1 MDKDVDIYKLLFDT
15 AGEGLVVIDEKGFIK
30 LVNPRVAQMFGYSKE
45 ELLGERIELL
55 VPDSVKKIHEQYRLE
70 YTKCPAQRYMG
81 INMDLAG
88 QRKDKSLFP
97 LEISL
102 NYLQAVDE
110 TVIVALI
117 SDITKRVEVQNRMKE
132 LNVELEHR
140 VNDRTKELQ
149 KSEKLYKLIARNF
162 PKGTINV
169 FDKDLKYVFAEGQE
183 LDTYGIVGE
192 KLIGR
197 SYTDRFGKDLA
208 LSIREKFNRV
218 FSGESISFEFDDNEN
233 SYVINAVPLKS
244 DSGEVEQILVIEKNI
259 TDSKLA
265 EVEMRKNLEKER
277 ELSELKSRFVSM
289 ASHEFRTPLST
300 ILSSTTLV
308 EKYDAPEYKERKE
321 KHLKRIKT
329 SVKNL
334 TSILNDFLSI
344 DKLEEGKMEISKTEF
359 SIIELIEEAKEELE
373 PYLKEKQ
380 EILVVNNLFVDFII
394 CDRNIIKNILINLLS
409 NASKYSDEGKEIVLT
424 LSGTAEGIEIQFK
437 DSGIGI
443 PQEDQKR
450 LFERFFRAKNVTN
463 IQGTGLGLN
472 IVKRYV
478 DLIKGEITFNS
489 KENIGTTFIVTI
501 PNLGLKI

>member
-1 MDKDVDIYKLLFDT
+1 MNKDVDIYKLLFDT
-15 AGEGLVVIDEKGFIK
+15 AGEGLVVIDGKGFIE
-30 LVNPRVAQMFGYSKE
+30 LVNPRITQMFGYSKE
-45 ELLGERIELL
+45 ELIGERIEFL
-55 VPDSVKKIHEQYRLE
+55 VPDSVKKIHEHYRIK
-70 YTKCPAQRYMG
+70 YTKSPVHRSMG
-81 INMDLAG
+81 INLDLAG

-102 NYLQAVDE
+102 NYLQTDGE
-110 TVIVALI
+110 TIIIGLI
-117 SDITKRVEVQNRMKE
+117 SDITKRVEAQNKMKE

-183 LDTYGIVGE
+183 LDAYGVVGE

-197 SYTDRFGKDLA
+197 SYTDRFEKDLG

-218 FSGESISFEFDDNEN
+218 FNGESISFEFEDKEN

-244 DSGEVEQILVIEKNI
+244 ESGEVEQILVIEKNI
-259 TDSKLA
+259 TDDKLA
-265 EVEMRKNLEKER
+265 EVEMRKNLEKEK
-277 ELSELKSRFVSM
+277 ELTELKSRFLSM

-300 ILSSTTLV
+300 ILSSTTLI
-308 EKYDAPEYKERKE
+308 EKYDALEHREKKE

-334 TSILNDFLSI
+334 TSILNDFLSL
-344 DKLEEGKMEISKTEF
+344 DKLEEGKNEITKTEF
-359 SIIELIEEAKEELE
+359 SLIKLIEEAKEELE
-373 PYLKEKQ
+373 PYLKEEQ
-380 EILVVNNLFVDFII
+380 EIVIVNNLVIDRIV

-409 NASKYSDEGKEIVLT
+409 NASKYSDEGKKIT
-424 LSGTAEGIEIQFK
+424 LSLLEVAEGIELQFK

-443 PQEDQKR
+443 PEEDQKR

-478 DLIKGEITFNS
+478 DLIQGKIRFIS
-489 KENIGTTFIVTI
+489 KENIGTTFTVTI
-501 PNLGLKI
+501 PNLGL